1 LYIPVEIFTFGF
13 DIGHAITSLPLP
25 LFTSGLL
32 LSCTHGERL
41 EYEKREEKKVVDKT
55 KHRGVAECKKKKK
68 KRGRRRR
75 LFFFGA
81 KKARTTG
88 KSLLP

>member
-1 LYIPVEIFTFGF
+1 M
-13 DIGHAITSLPLP
+13 
-25 LFTSGLL
+25 
-32 LSCTHGERL
+32 
-41 EYEKREEKKVVDKT
+41 KRGKKKIVDKT

>member
-1 LYIPVEIFTFGF
+1 MKR
-13 DIGHAITSLPLP
+13 D
-25 LFTSGLL
+25 
-32 LSCTHGERL
+32 
-41 EYEKREEKKVVDKT
+41 EKNVVDKT

-88 KSLLP
+88 KSLLPRPRILPMILRLKLQR

>member
-13 DIGHAITSLPLP
+13 DIAHAITSLPLP

-32 LSCTHGERL
+32 LSCTHGEGWNM
-41 EYEKREEKKVVDKT
+41 KRVKKVVDKT
-55 KHRGVAECKKKKK
+55 KHRGSGRVQEEEEK
-68 KRGRRRR
+68 KRKAAKII
-75 LFFFGA
+75 FFGA